1 MYLKYFTQYSNRRT
15 IRSVQ
20 SMFALLLAMPFAVL
34 ADPTATPAPPTVD
47 PEYANPPGV
56 GTILAT
62 CFISMG
68 VIIGTVSYLCF
79 KKQPDDERFDNPDL
93 HFMNSYDRQTS
104 QLMNTSQVSID

>member
-1 MYLKYFTQYSNRRT
+1 
-15 IRSVQ
+15 
-20 SMFALLLAMPFAVL
+20 MFALLFALPLAVFA
-34 ADPTATPAPPTVD
+34 DEPAVNQTSETID
-47 PEYANPPGV
+47 PEYANPPSV